1 MLVWFLSLDQIRL
14 KLIFVLLY
22 ISYFM
27 SAYFFGLRSASIS
40 SSAIHQ
46 PSKISCSYYHRSS
59 RVCQWIRRRLNCPF
73 LINNLKR
80 LKYELI
86 LIITIYIIQMSTTT
100 VQPFDGK
107 AAAADAP
114 KQNVDMK
121 DVRIDIS

>member
-1 MLVWFLSLDQIRL
+1 MLSSSPRRL
-14 KLIFVLLY
+14 AVRTTTDKT
-22 ISYFM
+22 
-27 SAYFFGLRSASIS
+27 GSASGFGGGLI
-40 SSAIHQ
+40 AH
-46 PSKISCSYYHRSS
+46 
-59 RVCQWIRRRLNCPF
+59 F

-86 LIITIYIIQMSTTT
+86 LIITIYIIIQMSTTT